1 VSAVETPPVDP
12 RPLVEAGLLAGVRC
26 SACGHAHATRVSRCA
41 RCRAADWEDAR
52 FGPEGTVWSTT
63 TLHVASGSRI
73 APYTL
78 AYVDIDDGPRVLA
91 HVADG
96 PGLKLRVAERVRL
109 AGQTAAGDPLVEVI
123 R

>member
-1 VSAVETPPVDP
+1 VSAVETSRVDP
-12 RPLVEAGLLAGVRC
+12 RPLVDGDTLLGARC
-26 SACGHAHATRVSRCA
+26 GACGHAHAIRVSRCT
-41 RCRAADWEDAR
+41 RCRAAALEDAR

-63 TLHVASGSRI
+63 TLRVASGSRR

-78 AYVDIDDGPRVLA
+78 AYVDVDEGPRVLA

-96 PGLKLRVAERVRL
+96 PQLGLRVAERVRL
-109 AGQTAAGDPLVEVI
+109 AGQTAAGDPLVEVV

>member
-1 VSAVETPPVDP
+1 VVEGEV
-12 RPLVEAGLLAGVRC
+12 LLGARC
-26 SACGHAHATRVSRCA
+26 ATCGHAHTIRVSRCT
-41 RCRAADWEDAR
+41 RCGAAGLEDAR

-63 TLHVASGSRI
+63 TLHVASGSRS

-78 AYVDIDDGPRVLA
+78 AYVDVDGGPRVLA

-96 PGLKLRVAERVRL
+96 PRLKLRVAERVRL
-109 AGQTAAGDPLVEVI
+109 AGQTAAGDPLVEVV